1 MYFFPRYFYLAPC
14 NVSNVKKGAPSTLD
28 KSMINFGLLASI
40 ISTLDK
46 NFYPRRRLAVPNNYL
61 QDIFAFYNFAHFTA
75 ILVHFFQKK

>member
-1 MYFFPRYFYLAPC
+1 MS
-14 NVSNVKKGAPSTLD
+14 SNVKKRCPLFSINSTLD